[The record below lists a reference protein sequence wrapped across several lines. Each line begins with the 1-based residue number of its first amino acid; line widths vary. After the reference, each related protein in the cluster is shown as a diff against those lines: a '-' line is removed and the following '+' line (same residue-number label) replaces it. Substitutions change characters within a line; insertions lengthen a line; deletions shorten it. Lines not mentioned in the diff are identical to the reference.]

1 MRPILAALAAVATL
15 GIAAAPAAAKQV
27 KLTIA
32 DDGAHV
38 KVDKGDTIAISLPS
52 NQTTPFHW
60 LVTTRPKP
68 RVAKLTSAK
77 YVQGGS
83 NLPGAG
89 GAQHYTIKATGTGA
103 TAFASQYQEI
113 STGAPGSG
121 RSDFVITIT
130 VRK

>member
-1 MRPILAALAAVATL
+1 MRPLLAALAAVAAL
-15 GIAAAPAAAKQV
+15 GTAAGPAAAKTV
-27 KLTIA
+27 KLNVV

-52 NQTTPFHW
+52 NQTTPYHW
-60 LVTTRPKP
+60 VVTTKPKTS
-68 RVAKLTSAK
+68 VARLTSAK
-77 YVQGGS
+77 YVGS
-83 NLPGAG
+83 GSGMPGAG
-89 GAQHYTIKATGTGA
+89 GQQLYTIKATGKGA
-103 TAFASQYQEI
+103 TAFSTQYQEI

>member
-1 MRPILAALAAVATL
+1 MRPLLAALAAVTVL
-15 GIAAAPAAAKQV
+15 GIAAGPAAAKQV

-38 KVDKGDTIAISLPS
+38 KVDKGDTISIRLDS
-52 NQTTPFHW
+52 NQTTPYHW
-60 LVTTRPKP
+60 VVTAKPKA
-68 RVAKLTSAK
+68 RVAKVAKAK

-89 GAQHYTIKATGTGA
+89 GTQQYVIKATGKGA
-103 TAFASQYQEI
+103 TAFAAQYQEI

>member
-1 MRPILAALAAVATL
+1 MRVLPVALAAAAAL
-15 GIAAAPAAAKQV
+15 GIAATPAAAKQV

-60 LVTTRPKP
+60 VVTAKPKT
-68 RVAKLTSAK
+68 RVAKLTSAR

-89 GAQHYTIKATGTGA
+89 GTQRYTIKATGTGA
-103 TAFASQYQEI
+103 TAFATQYQEI
-113 STGAPGSG
+113 STGAPGRG

>member
-1 MRPILAALAAVATL
+1 MRPLLAALAAVATL
-15 GIAAAPAAAKQV
+15 GIAAGPAAAKQV
-27 KLTIA
+27 KLTIT

-52 NQTTPFHW
+52 NQTTPYHW
-60 LVTTRPKP
+60 VVTAKPKASVARVTR
-68 RVAKLTSAK
+68 AK

-89 GAQHYTIKATGTGA
+89 GTQQYTIKATGKGA
-103 TAFASQYQEI
+103 TVFASQYQEI
-113 STGAPGSG
+113 STDAPGSG